1 MKEIKGLPFLA
12 VAGLLLGVI
21 GLTLL
26 QPVASA
32 ADTAAQTVQ
41 VTISPILSVSID
53 DNKTNLSTSLGAG
66 AAKTDDEELR
76 STIRVTNNNA
86 NGYTLT
92 MNAKDDNTAM
102 NGASSGA
109 SIPST
114 ADGTAPSAGKSSW
127 GVRFGATN
135 DAAQAA
141 TWKAIPAAANKLAIS
156 SNDTSAG
163 GSAVVQYGVGITN
176 NQAADTYTGSVV
188 YNVTVNAAGGG
199 N

>member
-114 ADGTAPSAGKSSW
+114 ADGAAPSAGKSSW

-135 DAAQAA
+135 DVAQAA

-156 SNDTSAG
+156 SNDTSVG